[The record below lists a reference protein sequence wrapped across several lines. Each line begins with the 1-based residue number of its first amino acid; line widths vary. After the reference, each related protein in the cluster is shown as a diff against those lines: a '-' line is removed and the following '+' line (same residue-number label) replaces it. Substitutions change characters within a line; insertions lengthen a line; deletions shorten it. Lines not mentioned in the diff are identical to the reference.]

1 MGVLLQIPGAQR
13 GFENTRGHAVG
24 LEARNER
31 RSVERS
37 VERRPERRPEG
48 PVACLRG
55 LSNPRWARGSGENS
69 TKQIRILYFFFNIT
83 LYQSRARFQNIN
95 KNRDKSP
102 ACKKKQIF
110 KLSVIFN
117 NSEIHAIG
125 FYHPLQG
132 ISEILRITE
141 NFDFFFFTG
150 GTFVPKLKSY
160 EKTRQI
166 EIYRTHFWRVWES
179 LRGFLF
185 PNPLHRGFINTNP
198 PDIAIFGLNKNIVK
212 NSRKTSLETQNWAQ
226 SCELTL

>member
-69 TKQIRILYFFFNIT
+69 TKTNSNFIFFFNIT

-102 ACKKKQIF
+102 ACKKNQF
-110 KLSVIFN
+110 SN
-117 NSEIHAIG
+117 C
-125 FYHPLQG
+125 PLF
-132 ISEILRITE
+132 ST
-141 NFDFFFFTG
+141 T
-150 GTFVPKLKSY
+150 LKS
-160 EKTRQI
+160 TRWDFVI
-166 EIYRTHFWRVWES
+166 PS
-179 LRGFLF
+179 RGF
-185 PNPLHRGFINTNP
+185 RR
-198 PDIAIFGLNKNIVK
+198 
-212 NSRKTSLETQNWAQ
+212 S
-226 SCELTL
+226 